1 MNALSLILII
11 LLAGERLR
19 QRYGQQDA
27 RYFLKRTLKHRR
39 NDLRTPHPA
48 PFGLLLNFFMSI
60 LCFGTPYSYLR
71 HINEFFIDGPGRT
84 DTITERWKAFVDENV
99 TDWTN
104 TNLVVRFLSGVDE
117 FPGLF

>member
-1 MNALSLILII
+1 MSGLSLTFILF
-11 LLAGERLR
+11 LAGERLR

-27 RYFLKRTLKHRR
+27 RYFLKRTLKLRR
-39 NDLRTPHPA
+39 DDLRTPHSA
-48 PFGLLLNFFMSI
+48 PIGLILNFCMAI

-84 DTITERWKAFVDENV
+84 DTITERWQTFVDENV

-117 FPGLF
+117 FPSLF